1 MLKQLF
7 EKIKR
12 NILRGVIPGNL
23 EKSEEEIDKE
33 MKKRPRSATLLNMK
47 WLAERLRKA
56 RLIKRNLE
64 NGEYKVDS
72 KKLAKAILNEENNTT
87 VDTIEEDE

>member
-1 MLKQLF
+1 MK
-7 EKIKR
+7 
-12 NILRGVIPGNL
+12 VIPGNL

>member
-1 MLKQLF
+1 MK
-7 EKIKR
+7 
-12 NILRGVIPGNL
+12 VIPGNL

-64 NGEYKVDS
+64 NGVYKVDS